1 MTYCLGIYLKGG
13 LVFAS
18 DSRTNAGVDHIAT
31 FRKMSIFEK
40 PGQRCMFLLSAGN
53 LGTTQSVVTHL
64 TRHLGDKT
72 SSLDLHA
79 AKNMYDAAE
88 LIGEALRDVMT
99 RHGDHVRAA
108 HADPSADFL
117 FGGQIKG
124 GQHRLFHIYS
134 AGNFIEASPETPCLQ
149 IGETKYGKPI
159 LDRVI
164 THDVAI
170 ENAVKVTFL
179 SFDATM
185 RSNLSVGLPL
195 DIATYRADQL
205 KIDRHVVVTESDQ
218 FHADLR
224 RRYNA
229 GLLELF
235 KSLPNPS
242 WLD

>member
-1 MTYCLGIYLKGG
+1 MTYCLGINLKDG

-53 LGTTQSVVTHL
+53 LGTSQAVVTYL
-64 TRHLGDKT
+64 TRNLGNK
-72 SSLDLHA
+72 SSSIDLYG

-88 LIGEALRDVMT
+88 LIGDVLREVT
-99 RHGDHVRAA
+99 NKHGEHVRAA
-108 HADPSADFL
+108 GADPGSDFL

-134 AGNFIEASPETPCLQ
+134 AGNFIESSPETPCLQ

-164 THDVAI
+164 THDLAI

-185 RSNLSVGLPL
+185 RSNLSVGLPI
-195 DIATYRADQL
+195 DIATYRTDKL
-205 KIDRHVVVTESDQ
+205 KVDRHVVVTESDQ

-224 RRYNA
+224 RRYNS

-235 KSLPNPS
+235 KSLPSPS

>member
-1 MTYCLGIYLKGG
+1 MTYCLGIYLKEG

-18 DSRTNAGVDHIAT
+18 DTRTNAGVDSVAT
-31 FRKMSIFEK
+31 FRKMTIFEK

-53 LGTTQSVVTHL
+53 LATTQAVVNHL
-64 TRHLGDKT
+64 TRNLGEK
-72 SSLDLHA
+72 SSDINLYA
-79 AKNMYDAAE
+79 AKNMFEAAE
-88 LIGEALRDVMT
+88 LIGGVLRDVLAKN
-99 RHGDHVRAA
+99 GEYVRAA
-108 HADPSADFL
+108 KADPSADFL

-124 GQHRLFHIYS
+124 GKHRLFRIYS
-134 AGNFIEASPETPCLQ
+134 AGNFIEASPETPYLQ
-149 IGETKYGKPI
+149 IGEIKYGKPI

-164 THDVAI
+164 THDLAL

-185 RSNLSVGLPL
+185 RSNLSVGLPM
-195 DIATYRADQL
+195 DIATYRAD
-205 KIDRHVVVTESDQ
+205 KVKVDRHVVVTEADQ

-224 RRYNA
+224 RRYNS

-235 KSLPNPS
+235 KSLPNPT

>member
-1 MTYCLGIYLKGG
+1 MTYCLGIYLKDG

-31 FRKMSIFEK
+31 FRKMSIFDN
-40 PGQRCMFLLSAGN
+40 PGQRCLFLLSAGN
-53 LGTTQSVVTHL
+53 LGTSQAVINKL
-64 TRHLGDKT
+64 TRNLGDKGSDINLFDT
-72 SSLDLHA
+72 
-79 AKNMYDAAE
+79 KNMFDSAE
-88 LIGEALRDVMT
+88 LIGGVLRDVIAK
-99 RHGDHVRAA
+99 HGDHVRAA
-108 HADPSADFL
+108 KADPGADFL

-124 GQHRLFHIYS
+124 GKHRLFHIYS
-134 AGNFIEASPETPCLQ
+134 AGNFIEAAPETPYLQ

-164 THDVAI
+164 TYDVAI
-170 ENAVKVTFL
+170 ENAVKVAFL

-185 RSNLSVGLPL
+185 RSNLSVGPPL
-195 DIATYRADQL
+195 DIATYRADKLQV
-205 KIDRHVVVTESDQ
+205 DRHVVVTETDQ

-224 RRYNA
+224 RRYNS

-235 KSLPNPS
+235 KTLPNPS

>member
-1 MTYCLGIYLKGG
+1 MTYCLGIYLKEG

-31 FRKMSIFEK
+31 FRKMTIFEK
-40 PGQRCMFLLSAGN
+40 VGQRVYFLLSAGN
-53 LGTTQSVVTHL
+53 LGTSQAVVNHL
-64 TRHLGDKT
+64 TRNLGDKT
-72 SSLDLHA
+72 SSINLYA
-79 AKNMYDAAE
+79 TKNMFEAAE
-88 LIGEALRDVMT
+88 MIGDVLRDVDAK
-99 RHGDHVRAA
+99 HGDHVRAA
-108 HADPSADFL
+108 KADPGADFL

-124 GQHRLFHIYS
+124 GRHRLFHIYS

-164 THDVAI
+164 THNLAL

-195 DIATYRADQL
+195 DIATYRDSKL
-205 KIDRHVVVTESDQ
+205 KVDRHVVVTEADQ
-218 FHADLR
+218 YHAEIR
-224 RRYNA
+224 RSYNS
-229 GLLELF
+229 GLIELF
-235 KSLPNPS
+235 RSLPTPP
-242 WLD
+242 WLS

>member
-1 MTYCLGIYLKGG
+1 MTYCLGIYLKDG

-18 DSRTNAGVDHIAT
+18 DSRTNAGVDHVAT

-53 LGTTQSVVTHL
+53 LGTSQSVVTHL
-64 TRHLGDKT
+64 TRNLGDKT
-72 SSLDLHA
+72 SSINLYA
-79 AKNMYDAAE
+79 TKNMFDAAE
-88 LIGEALRDVMT
+88 LIGDVLRDVMT
-99 RHGDHVRAA
+99 KHGEHVRAA
-108 HADPSADFL
+108 SADPGADFL

-164 THDVAI
+164 THDLAI

-185 RSNLSVGLPL
+185 RSNLSVGLL
-195 DIATYRADQL
+195 
-205 KIDRHVVVTESDQ
+205 TETDQ

-224 RRYNA
+224 RRYNS

-235 KSLPNPS
+235 KSLPSPS